1 MSDHDKAEEARRG
14 LLDSVKGK
22 AKEIAGAVI
31 GNDSLTAEGQL
42 DQAQARERKEANI
55 AESVADAETDEA
67 RMAVAQAQAES
78 ARARIEVDTEAAD
91 AKGAIQA
98 QQQDQKRMAEQ
109 AGRQEVARDAVA
121 AQTEAQLEAQRAKA
135 REGAEVD
142 AAREDLVEATAEHET
157 AVKLTDNA
165 KEEAERLRRRADEIT
180 KEADL
185 P

>member
-1 MSDHDKAEEARRG
+1 MSDHDKADEARKG

-55 AESVADAETDEA
+55 AESVADAETEEA
-67 RMAVAQAQAES
+67 RMAVAKAEAES
-78 ARARIEVDTEAAD
+78 AHARLEVDTEAAD

-98 QQQDQKRMAEQ
+98 QQHDQKRIAEA
-109 AGRQEVARDAVA
+109 AGHHEVAREAVA
-121 AQTEAQLEAQRAKA
+121 AQMEAQFEARQAKA

-157 AVKLTDNA
+157 AVKVTDNA
-165 KEEAERLRRRADEIT
+165 KEEAERLRRRADDIT